1 VARIAC
7 LRVADL
13 PLAAEL
19 RAHPEWAERPLVV
32 ASAGGP
38 RAEVVSVSRAAAR
51 LGVLPGSSVAHART
65 VCATLAVRV
74 ASPALGR
81 AARAALLDVAL
92 SFSPRAT
99 LLPPARGAFAPEAV
113 ALLDASGIT
122 TLFRSEQGFAASLVE
137 RARRL
142 GLPAN
147 VSVAGSR
154 SVARLAAR
162 QLARADGETRIVAA
176 GAEAELLAP
185 LSIDLLDPD
194 DELAARLT
202 RFGIRTLRDL
212 LGLPTHA
219 LSARLGPR
227 ALELV
232 ALARGTAEDPPLPV
246 PTRTRLREAVDLE
259 HPADRLEPLLF
270 VLQGLLSRLLARLE
284 LRHLACGDLSL
295 GLDLAGGGRDARR
308 IGVAAPTHDL
318 RVLLRLL
325 HTGLE
330 ARPPEAPVESVYI
343 ETRGR
348 PQRSD
353 QLDLF
358 RPIGPNPRALGRVLA
373 ELTSLCGEDRVGAPR
388 VADHHHPDASAL
400 DRFDPAQREAKRAS
414 PPDSAATDLVGALA
428 LRMLR
433 PPVAAQVRMAGDC
446 PESIRSAV
454 VNGRVL
460 RRAGPWRTTGGWWS
474 QEGRFAFDHFDVLT
488 SDGCVS
494 RLRFDHVARSWQID
508 GLYD

>member
-1 VARIAC
+1 MARIAC

-19 RAHPEWAERPLVV
+19 RAHPEWGERPLVI
-32 ASAGGP
+32 ASASGP
-38 RAEVVSVSRAAAR
+38 RAEVVSVSQTAAR
-51 LGVLPGSSVAHART
+51 LGVRQGSTIAHART
-65 VCATLAVRV
+65 VCASLAVRV
-74 ASPALGR
+74 ASPALEH

-99 LLPPARGAFAPEAV
+99 LLPRARGAFGPEAI

-122 TLFRSEQGFAASLVE
+122 ALFRSEQGFAASLVE
-137 RARRL
+137 RARSL

-147 VSVAGSR
+147 VALAGSR
-154 SVARLAAR
+154 NVARLVAR
-162 QLARADGETRIVAA
+162 QLARTGGETQIVVP
-176 GAEAELLAP
+176 GSETELLAP
-185 LSIDLLDPD
+185 LPIDLLDPD
-194 DELAARLT
+194 DDLAARLT

-212 LGLPTHA
+212 LALPTQA

-227 ALELV
+227 ALALV
-232 ALARGTAEDPPLPV
+232 ALARGTAKDPPLPV
-246 PTRTRLREAVDLE
+246 PTRTRLREAVDLD
-259 HPADRLEPLLF
+259 HAVDRLEPLLF
-270 VLQGLLSRLLARLE
+270 MLQGLLSRLLARLE
-284 LRHLACGDLSL
+284 LRHLACGDLAL
-295 GLDLAGGGRDARR
+295 TLDLAGGGRDARR
-308 IGVAAPTHDL
+308 IGVAAATHDL

-330 ARPPEAPVESVYI
+330 ARPPEAPVEAARI

-348 PQRSD
+348 PVRSD

-373 ELTSLCGEDRVGAPR
+373 ELSSLCGEDRVGAPR
-388 VADHHHPDASAL
+388 VADHHHPDISAL
-400 DRFDPAQREAKRAS
+400 DRFDPAQREAKR
-414 PPDSAATDLVGALA
+414 PSAPEPAAADLTSALA

-433 PPVAAQVRMAGDC
+433 PPVTAQVRLAGDR

-454 VNGRVL
+454 VNGRVV
-460 RRAGPWRTTGGWWS
+460 RQAGPWRTTGGWWS
-474 QEGRFAFDHFDVLT
+474 RAGRFAFDHFDVLT
-488 SDGCVS
+488 SDGTVA
-494 RLRFDHVARSWQID
+494 RLRFDHITRSWQID